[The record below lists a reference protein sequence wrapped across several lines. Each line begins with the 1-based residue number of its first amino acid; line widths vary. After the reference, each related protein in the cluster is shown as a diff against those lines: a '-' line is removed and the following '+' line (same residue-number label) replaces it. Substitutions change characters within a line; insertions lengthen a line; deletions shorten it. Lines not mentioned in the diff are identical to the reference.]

1 MLKFMPAWDVTINVG
16 LNLSEA
22 GAQPALIDPA
32 AVELLHE
39 IERLRSRIAMLEA
52 ERDDYAQQNAELFVL
67 QQVFSTIN
75 STLDINDILSMVL
88 RGVREALKF
97 GRVILFDVDENGGII
112 RRLESDAGGAVV
124 HAASPSGYR
133 PASTLNDVAQGIL
146 QVAFGT
152 DCDEDKPLDDT
163 RGSYCIAPLVA
174 RDVVRG
180 MLYVDEPPMDA
191 VTENQLR
198 VLLDFAAQ
206 AAIAVEN
213 ARLYEE
219 TRRLLEETQRLALT
233 DSLTGIPNRRA
244 LSEMLDREL
253 QTSERYDSPFAF
265 IILDLDDLKKINDS
279 GGHSLGDLALKRFAS
294 VLKRAARK
302 GDIVARYAGDEF
314 VVVMSQADRQAAVRG
329 VERILAALRRNGLQ
343 SSIGVAMFPSDGTD
357 GQTLFFAADEALYH
371 AKQGGKNAYRFYE
384 APPGCPLAN
393 QEGTC

>member
-1 MLKFMPAWDVTINVG
+1 VG
-16 LNLSEA
+16 LNLSPA
-22 GAQPALIDPA
+22 AAQSALIDAEA
-32 AVELLHE
+32 AELLHE
-39 IERLRSRIAMLEA
+39 IERLRSRIAILEA

-97 GRVILFDVDENGGII
+97 NRVILFDVDEHGTIV
-112 RRLESDAGGAVV
+112 RRLESEAAGAVV
-124 HAASPSGYR
+124 HAPNPMGYR
-133 PASTLNDVAQGIL
+133 LASALQDVSQGVL
-146 QVAFGT
+146 QVAFGSEF
-152 DCDEDKPLDDT
+152 DADKPLDDT
-163 RGSYCIAPLVA
+163 RGSYCIAPLLA

-180 MLYVDEPPMDA
+180 MLYVDDPAVAA

-198 VLLDFAAQ
+198 ALLDFAAQ

-213 ARLYEE
+213 ARLYDE

-244 LSEMLDREL
+244 LGEMLEREL
-253 QTSERYDSPFAF
+253 HTSERYDSPFAF
-265 IILDLDDLKKINDS
+265 AILDLDDLKKINDS

-314 VVVMSQADRQAAVRG
+314 VVVMTQADRAAALRG
-329 VERILAALRRNGLQ
+329 VERILSALRRNGLQ
-343 SSIGVAMFPSDGTD
+343 SSIGVAMFPADGTD

-371 AKQGGKNAYRFYE
+371 AKQGGKNAYRFYQPP
-384 APPGCPLAN
+384 APADLAPYKAVG
-393 QEGTC
+393 E

>member
-1 MLKFMPAWDVTINVG
+1 MG
-16 LNLSEA
+16 LNLSQTGA
-22 GAQPALIDPA
+22 GP
-32 AVELLHE
+32 VEDDRPKTELVAE

-52 ERDDYAQQNAELFVL
+52 ERDEYAQQNAELFVL

-88 RGVREALKF
+88 RGVTEALKF
-97 GRVILFDVDENGGII
+97 QRVILFDVDEHGNVI
-112 RRLESDAGGAVV
+112 RRLEGDGNGTVL
-124 HAASPSGYR
+124 HAADAFDYLPN
-133 PASTLNDVAQGIL
+133 STLQDVAHGVS
-146 QVAFGT
+146 QVAFGS
-152 DCDEDKPLDDT
+152 DADPDKPLSDT
-163 RGSYCIAPLVA
+163 QGCYCIAPLVA

-180 MLYVDEPPMDA
+180 MLYVDRPPSDE

-233 DSLTGIPNRRA
+233 DTLTGIPNRRA
-244 LSEMLDREL
+244 LNEMMEREL
-253 QTSERYDSPFAF
+253 HTSERYDTPFAF

-279 GGHSLGDLALKRFAS
+279 GGHSLGDLALKRFAN
-294 VLKRAARK
+294 VLKKTARK

-314 VVVMSQADRQAAVRG
+314 VVVMTKTDRDAAERG
-329 VERILAALRRNGLQ
+329 VERILSALRRNGLQ
-343 SSIGVAMFPSDGTD
+343 SSIGVSMFPYDGTE

-371 AKQGGKNAYRFYE
+371 AKQGGKNTYRFFDRKTSNVDP
-384 APPGCPLAN
+384 AVAAAALA
-393 QEGTC
+393 ESAE

>member
-1 MLKFMPAWDVTINVG
+1 VG
-16 LNLSEA
+16 LNLSET
-22 GAQPALIDPA
+22 GAQPVCDPPDKA
-32 AVELLHE
+32 ELLAE

-52 ERDDYAQQNAELFVL
+52 ERDEYAQQNAELFVL

-88 RGVREALKF
+88 RGVTEALKF
-97 GRVILFDVDENGGII
+97 NRVILFDVDEHGNVI
-112 RRLESDAGGAVV
+112 RRLEGDGDGSVQHAPDAFDYL
-124 HAASPSGYR
+124 PN
-133 PASTLNDVAQGIL
+133 STLQDVAHGAL
-146 QVAFGT
+146 QVAFGHES
-152 DCDEDKPLDDT
+152 DPDKPLRDT
-163 RGSYCIAPLVA
+163 QGSYCIAPLVA

-180 MLYVDEPPMDA
+180 MLYVDTAPSDE
-191 VTENQLR
+191 VTENQVR

-244 LSEMLDREL
+244 LTEMLDREL
-253 QTSERYDSPFAF
+253 HTSERYDTPFAF

-279 GGHSLGDLALKRFAS
+279 GGHSLGDLALKRFAN
-294 VLKRAARK
+294 VLKKTSRK

-314 VVVMSQADRQAAVRG
+314 VVVMTKTDRKAAEHG
-329 VERILAALRRNGLQ
+329 VDRIMTALRRNGLQ
-343 SSIGVAMFPSDGTD
+343 SSIGVAMFPHDGID

-371 AKQGGKNAYRFYE
+371 AKQSGKNAYRFFDRRSDIAQKAAAVSAASTE
-384 APPGCPLAN
+384 A
-393 QEGTC
+393 E

>member
-1 MLKFMPAWDVTINVG
+1 MPARDVTISVG
-16 LNLSEA
+16 LNLSPA
-22 GAQPALIDPA
+22 DAQPALIDLDA
-32 AVELLHE
+32 AELLYE

-97 GRVILFDVDENGGII
+97 NRVILFDVDEHGNII
-112 RRLESDAGGAVV
+112 RRLESEGGGAVV
-124 HAASPSGYR
+124 HALNPHGYR
-133 PASTLNDVAQGIL
+133 LASTLHDISQGIQ
-146 QVAFGT
+146 QVAFGGEH
-152 DCDEDKPLDDT
+152 DADKPLDDT
-163 RGSYCIAPLVA
+163 RGTYCVAPLLA

-180 MLYVDEPPMDA
+180 MLYVDDPQIET
-191 VTENQLR
+191 VGENQLR
-198 VLLDFAAQ
+198 ALLDFASQ

-213 ARLYEE
+213 ARLYDQ

-244 LSEMLDREL
+244 LGEMLEREL
-253 QTSERYDSPFAF
+253 HTSERYDSPFAF
-265 IILDLDDLKKINDS
+265 AILDLDDLKKINDS

-314 VVVMSQADRQAAVRG
+314 VVVMIQADRAAAVRG

-343 SSIGVAMFPSDGTD
+343 SSIGVAMFPADGTD

-371 AKQGGKNAYRFYE
+371 AKQAGKNAYRFYQAADGLGPACSE
-384 APPGCPLAN
+384 AG
-393 QEGTC
+393 

>member
-1 MLKFMPAWDVTINVG
+1 MG

-22 GAQPALIDPA
+22 GAQPAGDDPSKA
-32 AVELLHE
+32 DLLAE

-52 ERDDYAQQNAELFVL
+52 ERDEYAQQNAELFVL

-88 RGVREALKF
+88 RGVTEALKF
-97 GRVILFDVDENGGII
+97 NRVILFDVDEHGNVI
-112 RRLESDAGGAVV
+112 RRLEGDA
-124 HAASPSGYR
+124 SGTVLHSTDAFAYL
-133 PASTLNDVAQGIL
+133 PNSTLQDVAQGVL
-146 QVAFGT
+146 QVAFGS
-152 DCDEDKPLDDT
+152 DSDPDKPLSDT
-163 RGSYCIAPLVA
+163 QGSYCIAPLVA

-180 MLYVDEPPMDA
+180 MLYVDRPPSEE

-233 DSLTGIPNRRA
+233 DTLTGIPNRRA
-244 LSEMLDREL
+244 LNEMMDREL
-253 QTSERYDSPFAF
+253 HTSERYDTPFAF

-279 GGHSLGDLALKRFAS
+279 GGHSLGDLALKRFAN
-294 VLKRAARK
+294 VLKKTARK

-314 VVVMSQADRQAAVRG
+314 VVVMTKTGRDAAERG
-329 VERILAALRRNGLQ
+329 VERIMSALRRNGLQ
-343 SSIGVAMFPSDGTD
+343 SSIGVSMFPTDGTD
-357 GQTLFFAADEALYH
+357 GQTLFFSADEALYH
-371 AKQGGKNAYRFYE
+371 AKQSGKNTYRFFDRKSSTSVQPAATLSE
-384 APPGCPLAN
+384 AD
-393 QEGTC
+393 

>member
-1 MLKFMPAWDVTINVG
+1 MG
-16 LNLSEA
+16 SNLSETGSA
-22 GAQPALIDPA
+22 PISEDPEGADLRR
-32 AVELLHE
+32 E
-39 IERLRSRIAMLEA
+39 IERLRSRLAMVEA
-52 ERDDYAQQNAELFVL
+52 ERDEYAQQNAELFVL

-88 RGVREALKF
+88 RGVCEALKF
-97 GRVILFDVDENGGII
+97 GRVLLFDVDEHGNII
-112 RRLESDAGGAVV
+112 RRLEGDLGGNVLHASDAFEYL
-124 HAASPSGYR
+124 PN
-133 PASTLNDVAQGIL
+133 STLHDVAHGVL

-152 DCDEDKPLDDT
+152 DTDPDKPLADT
-163 RGSYCIAPLVA
+163 NGSYCIAPLVA

-180 MLYVDEPPMDA
+180 MLYVDAPPAPD

-244 LSEMLDREL
+244 LNEMLDREL
-253 QTSERYDSPFAF
+253 HTSERYDTPFAF

-279 GGHSLGDLALKRFAS
+279 GGHSLGDLALRRFAS
-294 VLKRAARK
+294 VLRKTARK

-314 VVVMSQADRQAAVRG
+314 VVVMTKSDRTAAEHG

-343 SSIGVAMFPSDGTD
+343 SSIGVAMFPADGTES
-357 GQTLFFAADEALYH
+357 QTLFFAADEALYN
-371 AKQGGKNAYRFYE
+371 AKQSGKNTYRFYVRKS
-384 APPGCPLAN
+384 APVAV
-393 QEGTC
+393 QSS

>member
-1 MLKFMPAWDVTINVG
+1 VG
-16 LNLSEA
+16 SNLSAA
-22 GAQPALIDPA
+22 GAQPAPHALEKA
-32 AVELLHE
+32 ELLAE

-52 ERDDYAQQNAELFVL
+52 ERDEYAQQNAELFVL

-88 RGVREALKF
+88 RGVTEALKF
-97 GRVILFDVDENGGII
+97 NRVILFDVDEHGNVI
-112 RRLESDAGGAVV
+112 RRLEGDGNGTVLHSTDAFAYL
-124 HAASPSGYR
+124 PN
-133 PASTLNDVAQGIL
+133 STLQDVAHGVL
-146 QVAFGT
+146 QVAFGS
-152 DCDEDKPLDDT
+152 DADPDKPLEDT
-163 RGSYCIAPLVA
+163 QGSYCIAPLVA

-180 MLYVDEPPMDA
+180 MLYVDQPPGDE

-233 DSLTGIPNRRA
+233 DTLTGIPNRRA
-244 LSEMLDREL
+244 LNEMLDREL
-253 QTSERYDSPFAF
+253 HTSERYDTPFAF

-279 GGHSLGDLALKRFAS
+279 GGHSLGDLALKRFAN
-294 VLKRAARK
+294 VLKKTARK

-314 VVVMSQADRQAAVRG
+314 VVVMTKTDRAAAERG
-329 VERILAALRRNGLQ
+329 VERILGALRRNGLQ
-343 SSIGVAMFPSDGTD
+343 SSIGVSMFPLDGTE

-371 AKQGGKNAYRFYE
+371 AKQSGKNTYRFYE
-384 APPGCPLAN
+384 RKGDAAL
-393 QEGTC
+393 TL